1 MLHIKKIKPM
11 FTSILTTGELYEED
25 VYQGSLIIANK
36 GNLKPYQTVIA
47 VGSGVRDIEAGDKV
61 MINLLH
67 FAVFS
72 HDPNSVKEDMDI
84 MKKVKKWNIP
94 WIEMD
99 DENGEANK
107 YLLIDN
113 KDVEFVF
120 EGEEKNESIII
131 PSKPVIITN

>member
-1 MLHIKKIKPM
+1 M

-47 VGSGVRDIEAGDKV
+47 VGSGVRDIEAGDMV

-99 DENGEANK
+99 DENGEVNK

-120 EGEEKNESIII
+120 EGEEKKESIII
-131 PSKPVIITN
+131 PSKPGIITN

>member
-1 MLHIKKIKPM
+1 M

-25 VYQGSLIIANK
+25 VYKGSLIIANK

-120 EGEEKNESIII
+120 EGEEKNDSIII
-131 PSKPVIITN
+131 PDKPIIITN